1 MAKRSKRKVILVG
14 ISILL
19 VIAFFVLRPI
29 LLIANGYA
37 AKHACSCYFLQ
48 GRELDDISKSDL
60 NFSVLPQVAI
70 SLAEDNGGVEASLF
84 GLFKREARYITGQ
97 GCTLINDDTME
108 VPVLAPTP
116 LPPTD
121 SIAHDIHFE
130 LAENLDSLA
139 IDADLLAEAVN
150 YGMAPVKGGGAR
162 ALLVIKDGQL
172 LSESYAE
179 GYDKETPLLGWSM
192 TKSITGLL
200 IGMTDLKPE
209 QDHLFPEWENDRR
222 SEITIDNLL
231 TMSSGLKWTERYGA
245 STHATHMLHRTSDF
259 AAYARSQPLKEEP
272 GEQFVYSSGTT
283 NILMQLFLEQFPD
296 HQAGIDFIYE
306 ELFHPIGANSFR
318 IEHDQSGKPVGSSYG
333 WATARDWARVGQL
346 VLQNGRW
353 GERQLIDD
361 EWINYL
367 RKSVCTRPAHKP
379 DKAES
384 EECNYGGHFWL
395 KSVEEPNMPDDAIL
409 MRGFQDQRVIILP
422 TQGMII
428 VRLGHNEDK
437 ATDFDGLVERVL
449 KSVL

>member
-1 MAKRSKRKVILVG
+1 MAKRRKRKVILIG
-14 ISILL
+14 ISVLL
-19 VIAFFVLRPI
+19 VAAFIFLRPI
-29 LLIANGYA
+29 LLIATGYA

-48 GRELDDISKSDL
+48 GRELDEIAKSDL
-60 NFSVLPQVAI
+60 NFSVLPQVGI
-70 SLAEDNGGVEASLF
+70 SLAEDNGGVQASMF

-97 GCTLINDDTME
+97 GCTLINDASIT
-108 VPVLAPTP
+108 VPALAPTP
-116 LPPTD
+116 MPPPDTVVQ
-121 SIAHDIHFE
+121 DIDFE
-130 LAENLDSLA
+130 LTELDSLG
-139 IDADLLAEAVN
+139 IDAGLLAEAVD

-162 ALLVIKDGQL
+162 AVLVIKDGQL
-172 LSESYAE
+172 LAESYAE
-179 GYDKETPLLGWSM
+179 GYDKDTPLLGWSM

-200 IGMTDLKPE
+200 VGMAGLEPE

-245 STHATHMLHRTSDF
+245 STHATHMLHRTPDF
-259 AAYARSQPLKEEP
+259 AAYARSQSLAEEP
-272 GEQFVYSSGTT
+272 GEQFIYSSGTS
-283 NILMQLFLEQFPD
+283 NMLMQLFLEQFPD

-306 ELFHPIGANSFR
+306 KLFHPIGAYSFR
-318 IEHDQSGKPVGSSYG
+318 IEHDQSGKLVGSSYG

-353 GERQLIDD
+353 GERQIVDS

-422 TQGMII
+422 TQNMLI

-437 ATDFDGLVERVL
+437 AADFDGLVERVL